1 MADEE
6 QQQERFFR
14 PQGQDRP
21 RRDGGVEVLPANAD
35 DLNSYREAQRQLG
48 QMRAPVMVHADN
60 KHERLFV
67 AVLDGTGNNMH
78 KDDDANETGI
88 VRLYKQIQEGRARG
102 EHPNIFADYVTGIG
116 TQDKGATWD
125 AARGHTFEERAE
137 TMYRQF
143 IEQAKRWK
151 DADPQAEIRVAA
163 LGFSRGAEEAAYF
176 TRLVEQRGIQD
187 PTGAKYKVDEN
198 GLVTSVEFTKPP
210 LVAPGQVAQAALLMD
225 PVPTG
230 DPRNYDR
237 RLPPSVIS
245 AFQVT
250 AEDER
255 RDQFKGS
262 RHLPDGLSDNKRFL
276 NVTVGGAHSDIGDA
290 YPLNGLGIRSTNLAV
305 DYLNAL
311 SDKPF
316 LHKRAE
322 PEDPQ
327 RNVVHRSEQHMMLYT
342 TKGFDQDGRRDVIEQ
357 LAPESLRKKDKGVDI
372 NSKEPVNPALDAK
385 FERQTVPIAET
396 PKENQGQDAPKRPT
410 ERAQGDGNILFE
422 RLAAASAANDEAG
435 ARAVVQ
441 EYLRT
446 PEAQAWLQQGREFN
460 QQQAQDLAAKQ
471 TQESQAQEQAG
482 QVASAGGM
490 RR

>member
-1 MADEE
+1 MAE
-6 QQQERFFR
+6 QDQEQERIFR
-14 PQGQDRP
+14 PQGQERP
-21 RRDGGVEVLPANAD
+21 RKDGGVEVYPADAN
-35 DLNSYREAQRQLG
+35 DLNSYREAQRQLA
-48 QMRAPVMVHADN
+48 QMQAPVMVHAGN

-67 AVLDGTGNNMH
+67 AVLDGTGNNRER
-78 KDDDANETGI
+78 DDAAHQTGI
-88 VRLYKQIQEGRARG
+88 VRILGQIEAGRARG
-102 EHPNIFADYVTGIG
+102 EHPNIAAEYVAGIG
-116 TQDKGATWD
+116 TQNSGGTWD

-151 DADPQAEIRVAA
+151 DADPQADIRVAA
-163 LGFSRGAEEAAYF
+163 IGFSRGAEEAAYF

-187 PTGAKYKVDEN
+187 PTGAKYELDGN
-198 GLVTSVEFTKPP
+198 GLVKSVQYAKPP
-210 LVAPGQVAQAALLMD
+210 LVAPGHVAQAALLMD
-225 PVPTG
+225 PVATG

-237 RLPPSVIS
+237 RLPPSVVS

-255 RDQFKGS
+255 RDQFKGT

-290 YPLNGLGIRSTNLAV
+290 YPANGLGIRSTNLAV
-305 DYLNAL
+305 DYLNSL

-316 LHKRAE
+316 LQKRAE
-322 PEDPQ
+322 PDDPQ

-357 LAPESLRKKDKGVDI
+357 LAPESLRKHDKTIDI
-372 NSKEPVNPALDAK
+372 NRKEPVNPALDAK
-385 FERQTVPIAET
+385 FERHAVPIAET
-396 PKENQGQDAPKRPT
+396 PKEVRSEDAPGRPIQKAET
-410 ERAQGDGNILFE
+410 ETGIRFE
-422 RLAAASAANDEAG
+422 RLAAAAMANDEPG
-435 ARAVVQ
+435 ARAVAQ

-446 PEAQAWLQQGREFN
+446 PEAQAWLQQGRDFN
-460 QQQAQDLAAKQ
+460 QQQAREEQRAAAKAP
-471 TQESQAQEQAG
+471 EPEVAQ
-482 QVASAGGM
+482 VVSGGM